1 MGTYNLFFKIF
12 KKLNF
17 LINSLLRRN
26 LNKLNFLFEKE
37 KLSTFIS
44 FKKAFVSLSLLL
56 VFTIAY
62 LCIPYFYDNNK
73 LINKIKTQFSKNLNI
88 KLNLSDNF
96 KYNLFPKPNF
106 IFKDVSFLNQNENV
120 GDMKIYISMKNLL
133 HLNKIEVEEIIF
145 EKMNFDIDKKNYSF
159 FIKLLNN
166 NFSKFDLKINN
177 SNIFYKNFENEVLF
191 INKIKQLKYFYDAK
205 NLENILSV
213 DGAIFNIP
221 YKAEIK
227 DNINEKMISSII
239 NFDFI
244 NLKIENNLSYNN
256 FEKNGLIKFFYN
268 KDKSE
273 GVYDF
278 SKNFFKFNFLDK
290 SLDQNFQYSGLINL
304 KPFFSQLSGEINKIY
319 LNKLLN
325 PNSILIQFLKTEI
338 LNSKNLNITTSIK
351 AKQIASFRD
360 LINLVLKIKISEG
373 LIDINETKFSWQD
386 VVDFKLSDSLL
397 FINKGNLVLDSLVS
411 IDIRDY
417 NEFYMFFQTPRN
429 LRNDIKKIEFNINYN
444 FDQLTFKL
452 NNIKVNDSINEAI
465 NDALSEIILKDSNH
479 QNKIYFKKLVNQAIK
494 LYAG

>member
-177 SNIFYKNFENEVLF
+177 SNIF
-191 INKIKQLKYFYDAK
+191 
-205 NLENILSV
+205 
-213 DGAIFNIP
+213 
-221 YKAEIK
+221 
-227 DNINEKMISSII
+227 
-239 NFDFI
+239 
-244 NLKIENNLSYNN
+244 
-256 FEKNGLIKFFYN
+256 
-268 KDKSE
+268 
-273 GVYDF
+273 
-278 SKNFFKFNFLDK
+278 
-290 SLDQNFQYSGLINL
+290 
-304 KPFFSQLSGEINKIY
+304 
-319 LNKLLN
+319 
-325 PNSILIQFLKTEI
+325 
-338 LNSKNLNITTSIK
+338 
-351 AKQIASFRD
+351 
-360 LINLVLKIKISEG
+360 
-373 LIDINETKFSWQD
+373 
-386 VVDFKLSDSLL
+386 
-397 FINKGNLVLDSLVS
+397 
-411 IDIRDY
+411 
-417 NEFYMFFQTPRN
+417 
-429 LRNDIKKIEFNINYN
+429 
-444 FDQLTFKL
+444 
-452 NNIKVNDSINEAI
+452 
-465 NDALSEIILKDSNH
+465 
-479 QNKIYFKKLVNQAIK
+479 
-494 LYAG
+494 